1 MSLRLLRVKPLP
13 TPEPAPFVHTNKHD
27 LTLWRYSG
35 PIRGRW
41 FAGLLVAITSAIVA
55 ISIPQVLGWIVD
67 SLLTDQPT
75 VQAIWVGGGI
85 VLALGLLQSGLFLLR
100 RQLVVEPAS
109 EVENTMRVRIFD
121 RLLRSP
127 VTFHDRWPSGQLLT
141 RTMSDLGTVRR
152 WTAFGLI
159 QLITTAIQVLVGTL
173 YMFAGSWQL
182 ALIFLASLPV
192 TVFFIW
198 RFVRTFRQLTRAS
211 QEKAGDLAT
220 SVEESVQGIRVLKA
234 LGRGDHAL
242 AGFATSSAELKDLEI
257 RRGRATGAM
266 RMQTA
271 MTSGLSLALA
281 LIVGLQLVAAGSLS
295 VGRLTGYF
303 ATVAMLTGQVERSGM
318 LLSMYLAAK
327 VSMDRHRA
335 VMVGAPGEEVEL
347 VAGSPLS
354 PSTAQAAALRFDR
367 VDFSYGPAERPV
379 LRGFSL
385 DIGPGEIIALVG
397 STGSGK
403 STVLHLVQRLYQPN
417 SGALYL
423 DGHDIASLPL
433 PELRSS
439 VAIAFEEPVLFS
451 TSVRENVLLGVQDQG
466 LTEAELTRRLEN
478 ALKVAAADF
487 VARLPEGAETV
498 IGEEGM
504 SLSGGQRQRL
514 SLARAIA
521 TNPAVLLLDDPLS
534 ALDVTT
540 EERVIDQL
548 KQELTKTTTLLT
560 AHRPSTVA
568 LADRVVLL
576 QDGQVAAVG
585 SHTELLARADYRE
598 LMAPEAPA
606 QEGLA

>member
-1 MSLRLLRVKPLP
+1 MSLRLLQVKPLP
-13 TPEPAPFVHTNKHD
+13 TPEPAPCAETSERDV
-27 LTLWRYSG
+27 TLWRYSH
-35 PIRGRW
+35 PIRWRW
-41 FAGLLVAITSAIVA
+41 FAGLLVAIGGAVLA

-67 SLLTDQPT
+67 SLLTSQPT
-75 VQAIWVGGGI
+75 AQTIWLGGGL

-100 RQLVVEPAS
+100 RQLVIEPAS
-109 EVENTMRVRIFD
+109 EVENAMRISLFD

-127 VTFHDRWPSGQLLT
+127 VAFHDRWPSGQLLT
-141 RTMSDLGTVRR
+141 RIMSDLGTVRR

-159 QLITTAIQVLVGTL
+159 QLITTAVQVLVGAL
-173 YMFAGSWQL
+173 YMLSGAWQL

-198 RFVRTFRQLTRAS
+198 RFVRTFRQLTRAA

-234 LGRGDHAL
+234 LGRGEHAL
-242 AGFATSSAELKDLEI
+242 AHFATGSQELKDLEI
-257 RRGRATGAM
+257 RRGRAMGAM

-271 MTSGLSLALA
+271 MTSGLTLAIA
-281 LIVGLQLVAAGSLS
+281 LMVGLQLVAAGSLS
-295 VGRLTGYF
+295 VGALTGYC
-303 ATVAMLTGQVERSGM
+303 ATVAILTGQVERSGM
-318 LLSMYLAAK
+318 LLSMYLAAR

-335 VMVGAPGEEVEL
+335 VMVGVPGEQVEL
-347 VAGSPLS
+347 ATGSGAS
-354 PSTAQAAALRFDR
+354 PVSHQASALRFDR
-367 VDFSYGPAERPV
+367 VDFRYGPAEHPV
-379 LRGFSL
+379 LAGFSL
-385 DIGPGEIIALVG
+385 DVRPGEIIALVG

-403 STVLHLVQRLYQPN
+403 STVLHLVQRLYEPN
-417 SGALYL
+417 SGAIYL
-423 DGHDIASLPL
+423 DGHNIAELPL
-433 PELRSS
+433 PELRST

-451 TSVRENVLLGVQDQG
+451 ASVRENVLLGVDDQL
-466 LTEAELTRRLEN
+466 LTEAERTERLEN
-478 ALKVAAADF
+478 ALHVAAADF
-487 VARLPEGAETV
+487 VADLPEQAETV

-521 TNPAVLLLDDPLS
+521 TKPAVLLLDDPLS

-548 KQELTKTTTLLT
+548 KQQLTDTTTLLT

-576 QDGQVAAVG
+576 KDGKVAAVG
-585 SHTELLARADYRE
+585 THTELLARADYRE
-598 LMAPEAPA
+598 LMAPESPTP
-606 QEGLA
+606 EGLA